1 MGRLD
6 GKVALIT
13 GGSRGQ
19 GRAIAMK
26 LASDGADVVITDV
39 GRDIAGLEYSM
50 ATDVEAQETIGLV
63 EEAGR
68 RCLALVA
75 DVRDHTALDEAAA
88 TSIETFG
95 QLDILVANAGII
107 DLKPFWE
114 ITEDEW
120 ATIVDVNL
128 TGAWRSAKAVASHMR
143 ERFSGSI
150 VFNCSLNGIEG
161 AWNYAHYVAAKHG
174 VLGLMKGVALE
185 LAPYGVRVNATLPTI
200 IVTPFNDH
208 PAMWARVAGRK
219 DATRDE
225 CIDSMRSFHA
235 LRGRSGLPPSAVA
248 DAIAWLVSDEA
259 RHITGVE
266 LPVDAGHLLLPGSNP
281 RPIPG
286 EGPEHDT
293 PDPWPVDPA

>member
-6 GKVALIT
+6 GKVALVT
-13 GGSRGQ
+13 GASRGQ
-19 GRAIAMK
+19 GRAIASK
-26 LASDGADVVITDV
+26 LASDGADVVVTDV
-39 GRDIAGLEYSM
+39 GRDIAGLDYSM
-50 ATDVEAQETIGLV
+50 ATDEEAQETVALV
-63 EEAGR
+63 EEAGQ
-68 RCLALVA
+68 RCLALAV
-75 DVRDHTALDEAAA
+75 DVRDQSALDEAVA

-95 QLDILVANAGII
+95 QLDIMVANAGVI
-107 DLKPFWE
+107 DLNPFWE

-120 ATIVDVNL
+120 STIVDVNL
-128 TGAWRSAKAVASHMR
+128 SGAWRSAKAVAAHMR

-150 VFNCSLNGIEG
+150 VFNCSVNGIEG

-174 VLGLMKGVALE
+174 VLGLMKAVALE
-185 LAPYGVRVNATLPTI
+185 LAPYGVRVNATLPAI
-200 IVTPFNDH
+200 IVTGLNDH
-208 PAMWARVAGRK
+208 PKMWARVAGRK

-225 CIDSMRSFHA
+225 WIDAMRSFHA

-266 LPVDAGHLLLPGSNP
+266 LPVDAGHMLLPGGNP
-281 RPIPG
+281 SPIPG

-293 PDPWPVDPA
+293 PDPWPVDLV